1 MQPAPE
7 PIRVLLVDD
16 HRIMLWALERLIE
29 SEKPRM
35 EVVGKATSVAEA
47 FGLVEKSRP
56 DVILLDLD
64 FTAENGEDV
73 IPELI
78 AKSKAKVLMLTGLRD
93 PSIHDDAVLAGAR
106 GAIGK
111 KDAPED
117 ILKAIEKV
125 HQGELWLDRAATGRI
140 FVELSRKSGSEE
152 TDPERQKISSLTAR
166 EHQIVSSFANHA
178 GAPTRTIAERLHISE
193 HTLRNHLTSIYLKL
207 GVANRLELYI
217 YANKHDLRQSP
228 QQKFQRVK

>member
-1 MQPAPE
+1 MPSTPK

-16 HRIMLWALERLIE
+16 HRSILWGLERLIE

-35 EVVGKATSVAEA
+35 EIAGKATTVAEA
-47 FGLVEKSRP
+47 VGLTESARP

-64 FTAENGEDV
+64 LGAENGVDA

-78 AKSKAKVLMLTGLRD
+78 AGSRAKVLVLTGIRN

-106 GAIGK
+106 GVVGK
-111 KDAPED
+111 EDAPEN

-140 FVELSRKSGSEE
+140 FVELSRKGGPEE
-152 TDPERQKISSLTAR
+152 ADPEKQKIASLTAR
-166 EHQIVSSFANHA
+166 ERQIVAAVA
-178 GAPTRTIAERLHISE
+178 GEPGATASTIADRLHISE
-193 HTLRNHLTSIYLKL
+193 HTLRNHLTSIYDKL
-207 GVANRLELYI
+207 GVANRLELYV
-217 YANKHDLRQSP
+217 YASKHQLREDP
-228 QQKFQRVK
+228 QRKASKA